1 MDLFSRR
8 YSLTIG
14 DTKITGL
21 KGEGLQIQFRVSKST
36 QKDPNT
42 AEIKVTNLSGDTRA
56 RLQGKGK
63 PVILAVGYG
72 DQESVIFSGDS
83 RTILHTR
90 TGPTWLTAI
99 KSGDGEKAF
108 ALNKIHKS
116 YAAGTPVSQVL
127 RDAVGALAVNAGNL
141 ESALAKTPRKGL
153 TTFTRGYTASGD
165 AGEVVASLAKSLGLN
180 MSIQNGALQFLDS
193 AGTAPGQA
201 VLLTPDTGLIGSPAF
216 STPEKEKKGQGLKL
230 IAKSLLQ
237 PEIVCGGQ
245 VEIRS
250 ESVKGHFKVEH
261 LEHSGDF
268 RGAEWYTTIE
278 AKAL

>member
-8 YSLTIG
+8 YSLTVG
-14 DTKITGL
+14 DLKISGL
-21 KGEGLQIQFRVSKST
+21 KGAGLQIAFRVSKST
-36 QKDPNT
+36 KKDPNT
-42 AEIKVTNLSGDTRA
+42 AEIKINNLSGESRA
-56 RLQGKGK
+56 RLQGKGQ

-83 RTILHTR
+83 RTILHAR
-90 TGPTWLTAI
+90 TGATWLTSI

-153 TTFTRGYTASGD
+153 TTFGRGYTASGD
-165 AGEVVASLAKSLGLN
+165 AASVVASLAKSLGLN

-201 VLLTPDTGLIGSPAF
+201 VLLAPDTGLIGSPDF
-216 STPEKEKKGQGLKL
+216 SSPDTEKKGQGLKL
-230 IAKSLLQ
+230 KAKSLLQ

-245 VEIRS
+245 VEIRAA
-250 ESVKGHFKVEH
+250 SVKGFFRVDH

-268 RGAEWYTTIE
+268 RGSEWYTTLE